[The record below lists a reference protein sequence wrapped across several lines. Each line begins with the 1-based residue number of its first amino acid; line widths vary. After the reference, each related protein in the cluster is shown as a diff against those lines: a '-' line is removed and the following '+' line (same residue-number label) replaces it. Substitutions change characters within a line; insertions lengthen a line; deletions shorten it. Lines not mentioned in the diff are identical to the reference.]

1 LPIDQDSA
9 SMPDNAPTVP
19 STIQNHRALI
29 VESDAE
35 LNQLVA
41 SLFQKEEWQIRFAAN
56 NAEALALA
64 KAQVYDLIITGGHT
78 TGKEDVELLR
88 RLRLVR
94 PHTRL
99 IILTDEF
106 TPGDVLAAIRERA
119 FSYFSR
125 PFSTEKLAEMIRLA
139 MHEPFWDDGIE
150 VLSATPN
157 WARLCVR
164 CDLPTANRL
173 LQFYRE
179 ASDLPDAETEEVATA
194 FREILVNAME
204 HGAHFDPSQHVEVS
218 YVRTSHIV
226 MCRVKDPGQGFSLEE
241 LQHSALG
248 NPEDDP
254 FKHMETREAQ
264 GKRPGGFGI
273 LMAKRLVDE
282 LIYNEKGNEV
292 LLVKYVGGVDA
303 APTSQS

>member
-1 LPIDQDSA
+1 
-9 SMPDNAPTVP
+9 MPDRTPVAP
-19 STIQNHRALI
+19 STIENHRALI
-29 VESDAE
+29 VESEVE
-35 LNQLVA
+35 LNRLLA
-41 SLFQKEEWQIRFAAN
+41 GMLKKEEWEVRFAASN
-56 NAEALALA
+56 EQALELA
-64 KAQVYDLIITGGHT
+64 KAHPYDLIVTGVHSSGI
-78 TGKEDVELLR
+78 EDVELLR

-99 IILTDEF
+99 IIMTDEF

-125 PFSTEKLAEMIRLA
+125 PFSQEKLAEMIRIA
-139 MHEPFWDDGIE
+139 MHEAFWDDGIE

-157 WARLCVR
+157 WVRLCVR
-164 CDLPTANRL
+164 CDLVTANRL

-179 ASDLPDAETEEVATA
+179 ASTLPAAETEEVAAA

-204 HGAHFDPSQHVEVS
+204 HGAKFDPSQHVEVS
-218 YVRTSHIV
+218 YVRTRHMV

-254 FKHMETREAQ
+254 FKHMKMREAQ

-292 LLVKYVGGVDA
+292 LLVKYLDGRETV
-303 APTSQS
+303 PSPS

>member
-1 LPIDQDSA
+1 
-9 SMPDNAPTVP
+9 
-19 STIQNHRALI
+19 
-29 VESDAE
+29 
-35 LNQLVA
+35 
-41 SLFQKEEWQIRFAAN
+41 
-56 NAEALALA
+56 
-64 KAQVYDLIITGGHT
+64 
-78 TGKEDVELLR
+78 LR
-88 RLRLVR
+88 RLRMVR

-125 PFSTEKLAEMIRLA
+125 PFSTEKLAEMIRIA

-150 VLSATPN
+150 VLSAAPN
-157 WARLCVR
+157 WVRLCVR

-179 ASDLPDAETEEVATA
+179 ASDLPDAETEEVAAA
-194 FREILVNAME
+194 FREILINAME
-204 HGAHFDPSQHVEVS
+204 HGAKFDPSQHVEVS
-218 YVRTSHIV
+218 YVRTSHMV
-226 MCRVKDPGQGFSLEE
+226 MCRVKDPGEGFSLEE

-292 LLVKYVGGVDA
+292 LLVKYVGGKEKA
-303 APTSQS
+303 SNL